1 MGKSNPWRRSAP
13 RCGSS
18 VPLPQQFLS
27 IWVVGIRGRCAGLK
41 NQITSFDS
49 KTTHHPYEIVLANYE
64 IAGVDRNRNMTI
76 SQAKIQLC
84 IAPRAKH
91 LQALM
96 MLRLKPG
103 ASFRSGGISEK
114 HRRKPYLSVWR
125 NRQTRSAKDAIS
137 QGVEVQVLSWTPLF
151 SRSK

>member
-1 MGKSNPWRRSAP
+1 
-13 RCGSS
+13 
-18 VPLPQQFLS
+18 
-27 IWVVGIRGRCAGLK
+27 
-41 NQITSFDS
+41 
-49 KTTHHPYEIVLANYE
+49 
-64 IAGVDRNRNMTI
+64 MTL

-125 NRQTRSAKDAIS
+125 NRQTRSAKDAMS

-151 SRSK
+151 LGSKEKPSAKLFI